1 MHYQLCSI
9 SPHILK
15 FMQNVLHLLLRF
27 ALSVGIFKLQVNFDP
42 EELRFTSRL
51 VHSLLAETDK
61 GQILIYGRCC
71 Q

>member
-15 FMQNVLHLLLRF
+15 FVQNVFYMLLRF
-27 ALSVGIFKLQVNFDP
+27 PLSVGIFKWQVNYDP
-42 EELRFTSRL
+42 EELRFTPRL

-61 GQILIYGRCC
+61 GKILIYGRCC